1 MIPDRDAVFV
11 GLTSSSR
18 GARALAEI
26 EDAFFERVLGA
37 RRQSPETVELPAEVL
52 DGFAGT
58 YANSD
63 HLDRESAPRSTGW

>member
-18 GARALAEI
+18 GDHALAEI

-37 RRQSPETVELPAEVL
+37 RRAVPETVDLPADVL
-52 DGFAGT
+52 EGFAGT

-63 HLDRESAPRSTGW
+63 GLDRGCGAGSTVS